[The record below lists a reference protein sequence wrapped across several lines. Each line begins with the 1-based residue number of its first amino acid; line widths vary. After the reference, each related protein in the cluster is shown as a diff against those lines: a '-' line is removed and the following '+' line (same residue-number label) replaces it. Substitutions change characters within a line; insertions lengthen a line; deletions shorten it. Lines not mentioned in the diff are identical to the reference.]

1 MQYLT
6 LSLDKPINF
15 IGYVFSNNHTKVRK
29 SIKTKITKLI
39 DDYNKGHIT
48 NSKFIRSISSY
59 FGWLVNSD
67 CRYLFNKLCIIVST
81 KNNYVKSNIE
91 KLKVK
96 YINY

>member
-1 MQYLT
+1 MVYAY
-6 LSLDKPINF
+6 SP
-15 IGYVFSNNHTKVRK
+15 
-29 SIKTKITKLI
+29 KLI

-59 FGWLVNSD
+59 FGWLVN
-67 CRYLFNKLCIIVST
+67 

>member
-81 KNNYVKSNIE
+81 KKNYVSSKIE
-91 KLKVK
+91 IFIVM